1 MNKLNILGIDFE
13 DWYHPE
19 LIQKSLT
26 NEKKIPKVIQGIE
39 KILDL
44 LRVNDTL
51 ATFFVVGE
59 LLEYQPDLID
69 KIISS
74 GHEIGFH
81 TMHHKKL
88 DLMSPVITSTDGL

>member
-1 MNKLNILGIDFE
+1 MNILGIDFE

-69 KIISS
+69 KIIS
-74 GHEIGFH
+74 IRA
-81 TMHHKKL
+81 
-88 DLMSPVITSTDGL
+88 